1 MVKKLFSVLLTICIT
16 VSMVSVS
23 FVNVSAGAGEFI
35 GEFLTEKLVEVT
47 MRGLAEGTE
56 ALGEA
61 TGNEEAEK
69 AFSLIANWVFSD
81 GAEAAAKKTQELCE
95 EILERLDEIEEEMND
110 CFSVVEQMFGE
121 ETANTAKTNLDNKW
135 DEDVDNV
142 IKSYDAERSLELY
155 LQYMQSAIDYS
166 NKGLTG
172 QDLETAVQPDL
183 DSLIMSFGSM
193 YSGNIP
199 IEDNNVNDIKKY
211 LFEDTSINSKFVNMI
226 SSLANNLVKS
236 NSTSIAEYA
245 AQFAYETY
253 PFSHQQYSYVYTV
266 MVKQLTQLQNVE
278 MLYNEF
284 LYQQGQ
290 YIEEKYGTSSA
301 QYSGYLN
308 TQTEFYNL
316 MNNGDISVNAKILN
330 MLDYEMTVDVSKK
343 IKMTL
348 NDYMK
353 PEDSIDTVL
362 QVEDFENSV
371 TYYPSVISSV
381 TYNTKFTTEKMFFN
395 KVMANGEV
403 YYIIDPNQFSYQNAM
418 TLNALD
424 VKCNIADAGDFHYV
438 SPDYLNLIRSM
449 SDGTNTFSST
459 SNMEKY
465 NNLFNTNSFRSI
477 GSIPANYLSD
487 YFPAK
492 GEYDTYIITPKYK
505 NPDKNHGVFTSY
517 EDIYCIN
524 ASDVASGSEPEVI
537 DVNGELAESE
547 NGGLERKYS
556 VILANEGD
564 TYKQPL
570 GLYASG
576 DGLVDARIVCEDS
589 NITINNGEEAVVTS
603 GEMLSI
609 KFKLAENA
617 ELQSLTW
624 TRDNSSFSGIQNKT
638 TYGELLDSDDLDC
651 MTVDEDGYYSFEYAM
666 PYSKSAFYLK
676 ANISPNTEDDST
688 YNISNAQDLID
699 FANTVNSGYTA
710 VTGNVTADIDLAGY
724 EDKFTPIGTSKV
736 PFNGTFKGNNHTISG
751 IKITDKPYA
760 LFCYISGA
768 TVKDLTVKG
777 SINYTNGPQE
787 WGGGVIGSA
796 GDSTISNISSYVDIN
811 LNYSEVGGIVG
822 VVNNSV
828 VENCYNFG
836 SVTGGSTDIGGRIGG
851 VVGYSDGGIL
861 NNCGNHGSV
870 ISNCSDVGG
879 VLGYDSSHT
888 STVEYCYNVSDVS
901 GDYHVGGIVGSGSTE
916 SNFSLC
922 YNSGNIKGNYYVGGI
937 AGSGLANYC
946 YNLGNI
952 SGNHYPA
959 GVVGSG
965 SAINC
970 YSIGKIEGANAG
982 GVGGYFY
989 LGCKITNC
997 YFLDICGA
1005 GDKNATQKTAQQF
1018 ASGEVAY
1025 LLNNSVTD
1033 GSQIWYQNI
1042 DNSKTPD
1049 DYPKFDGGTVY
1060 GGYVCTKEEK
1070 LYSNSPLSDNPFAH
1084 NFDDNG
1090 FCKYCGAYQPA
1101 NLKSSGVYEIS
1112 NAGQLFW
1119 FAALVNGDN
1128 THAEFNQQ
1136 DKSANGYLIKDIDLE
1151 GREWTP
1157 IKDYSGDFSGNESC
1171 PTISGFSITKDGGN
1185 LGLFES
1191 VSGAISDFKLE
1202 GSITSTSTQDYWFVG
1217 GIAGESDGAEI
1228 TNVISDVDIN
1238 CQVAGSVG
1246 GLVGLIQNS
1255 GKIQN
1260 CMYSGTMNV
1269 SVSMFGIGGIVGC
1282 TDLYGPSDN
1291 IISNCAN
1298 LGNISA
1304 NNSSISTGG
1313 IVGFMMYKAYVCN
1326 CYNYGNISVCNRND
1340 VEHCGALI
1348 GLVAFNSKIE
1358 NNYYREGSAANAFG
1372 KEVEFESKVIPKTA
1386 DEFASGEVAYLLNSE
1401 VTDGTQ
1407 TWYQNID
1414 NGKTPDDY
1422 PKFDG
1427 GTVYKI
1433 ADCSGAS
1440 TYSNDKSG
1448 GKADH
1453 QFDENGFCKVCGSY
1467 QPAVLNSNGVYEIS
1481 NAGQFFWFASLV
1493 NGDKTHAE
1501 FDSQNSAANAVLVK
1515 DIDLE
1520 SREWLPIGSKVNYYS
1535 GIFDGRN
1542 YSIHNINGMLFGSVS
1557 GSTLKNICVDSGS
1570 FKGNSDYAVHTGSI
1584 VGTMYNGTITHS
1596 YSKAVSGDV
1605 VGDLGGIAGKAYG
1618 TITDCYFAGTLN
1630 GTGTTG
1636 GLAGSSW
1643 NVNEP
1648 LNIKNCYVS
1657 ANSINGNS
1665 NTGGFVGWLHG
1676 NSSVVNSFYN
1686 STAYNGNLF
1695 GTSQNENCTN
1705 EEVKALS
1712 AKSYDEFKSGEVT
1725 YLLNS
1730 EVTDGTQVWHQNI
1743 DNGETPDDYPNFD
1756 GGTVYYL
1763 SYKEA
1768 YSNIYSE
1775 PPAEPDAF
1783 EKDDDGNLII
1793 KTYDDLVK
1801 LSQLIRSDYEV
1812 YGSQTYILTKNIK
1825 ATDDSEWTQGIGSVA
1840 DNKAFNGTF
1849 DGNGYCIIGLNVN
1862 SSEYGGLF
1870 EIIGEKGCVKDLF
1883 VFDCDFKSSS
1893 DVSGG
1898 IASINNGTID
1908 HCISGVN
1915 LTTGTIHINSEISID
1930 AVALNSAVKGEIS
1943 GGIAGENTGL
1953 ITGCRNA
1960 SVVTGTQCGGIAGE
1974 NVGKIYGCANSVKI
1988 GTSTS
1993 SVSGGLAGKN
2003 SGTIES
2009 SYNSGAVNGNSE
2021 KSLGSIAGINGYQG
2035 SENPTVKNVFY
2046 STVNNLNSVGTDSLS
2061 TPDDTNRAKTKNSDF
2076 QSDVFVNE
2084 LNSVSD
2090 DTVVWVRN
2098 SSFNKGNPIIKGN
2111 FFKYSVKSAG
2121 NNITV
2126 EGSMHKALNIQYNA
2140 CIDKDE
2146 EYSTI
2151 TSALGKANVL
2161 GIYSVSLTDNSGNY
2175 IPAELWCQGEFKIT
2189 VPVNS
2194 KNVEFAGLDTDGNVT
2209 CYKPESV
2216 ENGVAVF
2223 TVSHPMSF
2231 AVVDSTNN
2239 NISDNKSPDDV
2250 INTSN
2255 DNTPIQTGST
2265 VCCAA
2270 LLLVLFA
2277 SVVMIVIKRRNR
2289 FE

>member
-35 GEFLTEKLVEVT
+35 GEFLTEKLVEVS

-61 TGNEEAEK
+61 TGNESAEK

-81 GAEAAAKKTQELCE
+81 GAEAAAKKAQELCE
-95 EILERLDEIEEEMND
+95 EILERLDEIEEEMNE
-110 CFSVVEQMFGE
+110 CFSVVEQMLGE
-121 ETANTAKTNLDNKW
+121 EAAKTAKTNLDNKW

-166 NKGLTG
+166 NQGLTG
-172 QDLETAVQPDL
+172 QDLANAVQPDL
-183 DSLIMSFGSM
+183 DSLIMSFGNM

-211 LFEDTSINSKFVNMI
+211 LFEDTSINSKFENMI

-253 PFSHQQYSYVYTV
+253 PFSHQQYTYVYTV
-266 MVKQLTQLQNVE
+266 MVKQLTQLQNIE
-278 MLYNEF
+278 MLYNEY

-301 QYSGYLN
+301 KYSGYLN
-308 TQTEFYNL
+308 AQSEFYNL
-316 MNNGDISVNAKILN
+316 MNNGDTSVNAKILN
-330 MLDYEMTVDVSKK
+330 MLEYEMSVDSSKN

-371 TYYPSVISSV
+371 TYYPSAVSST

-424 VKCNIADAGDFHYV
+424 VKCDIAAAGDFHYV

-505 NPDKNHGVFTSY
+505 NPDINHGVFTTY

-524 ASDVASGSEPEVI
+524 ASAVASGSEPEVI
-537 DVNGELAESE
+537 DVNGELTESK

-576 DGLVDARIVCEDS
+576 DGLVDAKIVCEDS

-676 ANISPNTEDDST
+676 ANISPNTDDDST
-688 YNISNAQDLID
+688 YNISNAQELID

-710 VTGNVTADIDLAGY
+710 VTGNVTADIDLTGY

-736 PFNGTFKGNNHTISG
+736 PFSGTFKGNNHTISG
-751 IKITDKPYA
+751 IKITDKSYA

-796 GDSTISNISSYVDIN
+796 VDSTILNISSYVDIN

-870 ISNCSDVGG
+870 TSNCSDVGG

-916 SNFSLC
+916 SNFSFC

-937 AGSGLANYC
+937 AGSGSANYC

-952 SGNHYPA
+952 SGSHYPA

-997 YFLDICGA
+997 YFLDTCGA

-1042 DNSKTPD
+1042 DNGKTPD

-1060 GGYVCTKEEK
+1060 GGYVCYKEEK

-1090 FCKYCGAYQPA
+1090 FCEYCGNYQPA
-1101 NLKSSGVYEIS
+1101 VLNSNGVYEIS

-1119 FAALVNGDN
+1119 FASLVNGDN

-1136 DKSANGYLIKDIDLE
+1136 DKSANGYLINDIDLE

-1157 IKDYSGDFSGNESC
+1157 IKDYRGNFSGNESC
-1171 PTISGFSITKDGGN
+1171 PTISDFCIIKEGEN

-1191 VSGAISDFKLE
+1191 VSGVISDFKLE
-1202 GSITSTSTQDYWFVG
+1202 GSITSTSTQAYWFVG
-1217 GIAGESDGAEI
+1217 GIAGECNGAEI

-1246 GLVGLIQNS
+1246 GLVGIIQNS

-1269 SVSMFGIGGIVGC
+1269 SISMFGVGGIAGC
-1282 TDLYGPSDN
+1282 SDLYGSSDN

-1304 NNSSISTGG
+1304 DSSGISTGG
-1313 IVGFMMYKAYVCN
+1313 IIGFMMYKAYVGN

-1348 GLVAFNSKIE
+1348 GLVAPYSKIE

-1372 KEVEFESKVIPKTA
+1372 NKVEFESKVIPKTA
-1386 DEFASGEVAYLLNSE
+1386 DEFSSGEVAYLLNSE

-1407 TWYQNID
+1407 VWYQNID
-1414 NGKTPDDY
+1414 NGETHDDY
-1422 PKFDG
+1422 PKF
-1427 GTVYKI
+1427 
-1433 ADCSGAS
+1433 
-1440 TYSNDKSG
+1440 N
-1448 GKADH
+1448 
-1453 QFDENGFCKVCGSY
+1453 
-1467 QPAVLNSNGVYEIS
+1467 
-1481 NAGQFFWFASLV
+1481 
-1493 NGDKTHAE
+1493 
-1501 FDSQNSAANAVLVK
+1501 
-1515 DIDLE
+1515 
-1520 SREWLPIGSKVNYYS
+1520 
-1535 GIFDGRN
+1535 
-1542 YSIHNINGMLFGSVS
+1542 
-1557 GSTLKNICVDSGS
+1557 
-1570 FKGNSDYAVHTGSI
+1570 
-1584 VGTMYNGTITHS
+1584 
-1596 YSKAVSGDV
+1596 
-1605 VGDLGGIAGKAYG
+1605 
-1618 TITDCYFAGTLN
+1618 
-1630 GTGTTG
+1630 
-1636 GLAGSSW
+1636 
-1643 NVNEP
+1643 
-1648 LNIKNCYVS
+1648 
-1657 ANSINGNS
+1657 
-1665 NTGGFVGWLHG
+1665 
-1676 NSSVVNSFYN
+1676 
-1686 STAYNGNLF
+1686 
-1695 GTSQNENCTN
+1695 
-1705 EEVKALS
+1705 
-1712 AKSYDEFKSGEVT
+1712 
-1725 YLLNS
+1725 
-1730 EVTDGTQVWHQNI
+1730 
-1743 DNGETPDDYPNFD
+1743 

-1768 YSNIYSE
+1768 YSNTYSE
-1775 PPAEPDAF
+1775 APAEPDAF

-1812 YGSQTYILTKNIK
+1812 YGSQNYILTKNIK
-1825 ATDDSEWTQGIGSVA
+1825 VTDDSEWTQGIGSVA
-1840 DNKAFNGTF
+1840 DNKPFNGTF

-1870 EIIGEKGCVKDLF
+1870 EIIGEKGYVKDLF
-1883 VFDCDFKSSS
+1883 VFDCDFESSS

-1898 IASINNGTID
+1898 IASINNGAID

-1915 LTTGTIHINSEISID
+1915 LTTGTIHINSDKSID

-1943 GGIAGENTGL
+1943 GGIAGENNGS

-1960 SVVTGTQCGGIAGE
+1960 DVVTGTQCGGVAGE
-1974 NVGKIYGCANSVKI
+1974 NTGKIYGCANSVKI

-2009 SYNSGAVNGNSE
+2009 SYNSGAVSGNSE
-2021 KSLGSIAGINGYQG
+2021 KTLGSIAGINGYKG
-2035 SENPTVKNVFY
+2035 AENPTVKNVFY
-2046 STVNNLNSVGTDSLS
+2046 STVNNLNAVGTDSLS
-2061 TPDDTNRAKTKNSDF
+2061 TPDDTNKAKTKNSDF
-2076 QSDVFVNE
+2076 QSDAFVNE

-2098 SSFNKGNPIIKGN
+2098 SSFNKGNPTIKGN

-2126 EGSMHKALNIQYNA
+2126 EGSMHEALNIQYNA
-2140 CIDKDE
+2140 CTDKDE

-2161 GIYSVSLTDNSGNY
+2161 GVYSVSLTDNDGNY
-2175 IPAELWCQGEFKIT
+2175 IPAELWCQGDFKIT

-2209 CYKPESV
+2209 YYKPESV

-2223 TVSHPMSF
+2223 TVSQPMSF
-2231 AVVDSTNN
+2231 AVVESTNN
-2239 NISDNKSPDDV
+2239 MSGNKNTDDV